1 MFNIDGDGEPLIS
14 SDQPQTVKFV
24 CFFIW
29 KGWWLDGA
37 FLVINP
43 LLTKMGIFI
52 DVDEE
57 TIVIEEIIWVKW
69 NQHFI
74 GWAGDIWWNIIATIA
89 RQHVKV
95 FAAAIVSYQSVISFL
110 QL

>member
-1 MFNIDGDGEPLIS
+1 MFHIDGYGESLIS
-14 SDQPQTVKFV
+14 CDQPQAVKFV
-24 CFFIW
+24 CFFIR
-29 KGWWLDGA
+29 KCGWLDGA
-37 FLVINP
+37 FRVINP
-43 LLTKMGIFI
+43 LLTEMWIFI

-74 GWAGDIWWNIIATIA
+74 GWACDIWWNIITTIA

-95 FAAAIVSYQSVISFL
+95 FAISIISYQSILSYF
-110 QL
+110 